1 MKDLKDLDERMVAD
15 TMNDILTAATVEEEV
30 VVVVVEDMRA
40 APGRGRPHHE
50 EGLEDA
56 EVGGGAEDITEAER
70 GNGNIG

>member
-15 TMNDILTAATVEEEV
+15 TMNDILTGATVEEV

>member
-1 MKDLKDLDERMVAD
+1 MKDLKDLDVRMVAD
-15 TMNDILTAATVEEEV
+15 TMNDILTGATVEEEEE
-30 VVVVVEDMRA
+30 VVVEDMRA